1 MKNLIQKIV
10 IIAGLFFPVLV
21 QATPGV
27 SDAQNL
33 SIAIQ
38 SNGSIVTAGY
48 VTLNSLMQFSVAR
61 YNSFGIPDTT
71 YGNSG
76 YVATAFGS
84 GAEAAGVALLSNNEA
99 IAAGFGQPV
108 AGTSFAIGLFT
119 TSGTLDTSFN
129 STGTNTT
136 LIGAGSAAHSVA
148 IDSSGNYVTAGV
160 AVVSSTPVTALARYT
175 PSGSL
180 DSTFG
185 TGGVVTTQIGSSS
198 DGYAVQLQSGGQIV
212 VGGFASVSG
221 VSNFAVARYNTNGT
235 LDTTFNSSGTLPG
248 TVTTTIGSQAIAYA
262 LGIQSSGAIV
272 AAGTSN
278 NSFALAQYTT
288 SGILDTTFGS
298 SGIVATSI
306 TGASTAQINGM
317 VIQPNGQIVV
327 VGFAGSLLAVARY
340 NSNGTLD
347 TTGFNSSG
355 SQPGV
360 VTTSIGEFAVGTCV
374 TLNSSGQIV
383 VGGYSDQGGLVARYN
398 SNGTLDTTFGTNGYT
413 SFPNSSVGPDVFG
426 LTSANI
432 ASNAGIEYSQLNLTN
447 SIVNSDINA
456 SAGIVD
462 TKLGTIQT
470 AGKVLNSATTATSTN
485 TASAIVARDT
495 LGNFSANTITASLIG
510 NVSGSASANVLTSG
524 GTMSGSLVL
533 PAGSSTNPS
542 LQFSG
547 STNSGLSANSN
558 TLTLSTNGAGYL
570 SINPSGNVSLAA
582 PLSGTGLTVGGGGAT
597 ITGNVNTSTGIV
609 FNSAGTSLN
618 AVGST
623 EGPLLKIYTGTGNT
637 GVSSSVSIS
646 YSAAGF
652 TQPPLI
658 FTNAANGTIA
668 ALGVNSVTA
677 TSATITSQS
686 ASVAFNFVA
695 IGV

>member
-1 MKNLIQKIV
+1 MKNLIQKIFV
-10 IIAGLFFPVLV
+10 AVFFFHVFNMH
-21 QATPGV
+21 ATPGV

-33 SIAIQ
+33 SVAIQ
-38 SNGSIVTAGY
+38 SDGNIVTVGY
-48 VTLNSLMQFSVAR
+48 VTLNNVMQFSAVR

-84 GAEAAGVALLSNNEA
+84 GAEASGVALLSNNEA
-99 IAAGFGQPV
+99 IVAGFGEPA

-136 LIGAGSAAHSVA
+136 LIGAGSAAHSIT

-160 AVVSSTPVTALARYT
+160 AVVSGTPITALARYT

-185 TGGVVTTQIGSSS
+185 TGGVVTTQIGNSS
-198 DGYAVQLQSGGQIV
+198 DGYSVQLQSNGQIV
-212 VGGFASVSG
+212 VGGYADVSG
-221 VSNFAVARYNTNGT
+221 TNFAVARYNTNGT

-248 TVTTTIGSQAIAYA
+248 TVTTAIGSQAIAYA

-272 AAGTSN
+272 AAGASN
-278 NSFALAQYTT
+278 NAFALAQYTT
-288 SGILDTTFGS
+288 SGTLDTTFGS
-298 SGIVATSI
+298 SGIVTTSI
-306 TGASTAQINGM
+306 IGTSNAQINGM
-317 VIQPNGQIVV
+317 VIQSNGQIVV
-327 VGFAGSLLAVARY
+327 VGFADDLLAVARY

-360 VTTSIGEFAVGTCV
+360 VTTSIGEYAVGTCV
-374 TLNSSGQIV
+374 IVNSSGQII
-383 VGGYSDQGGLVARYN
+383 VGGYSDQGALVARYT
-398 SNGTLDTTFGTNGYT
+398 SSGTLDTTFGTNGYT
-413 SFPNSSVGPDVFG
+413 SFPNSSVGPDIFG

-432 ASNAGIEYSQLNLTN
+432 ASNAEIEYSQLDLTD
-447 SIVNSDINA
+447 SIMDSDINTN
-456 SAGIVD
+456 AGIED

-470 AGKVLNSATTATSTN
+470 SGKVLNSATTATSTN
-485 TASAIVARDT
+485 TASAIVTRDT
-495 LGNFSANTITASLIG
+495 LGNFSTNTITASLIG
-510 NVSGSASANVLTSG
+510 NVSGAASSNLLTSG
-524 GTMSGSLVL
+524 GTMTGSLVL
-533 PAGSSTNPS
+533 PAGSPTNPS

-547 STNSGLSANSN
+547 STNSGLSATGNI
-558 TLTLSTNGAGYL
+558 LTLSTNGAGAL
-570 SINPSGNVSLAA
+570 SIDGNGAVTIATPGS
-582 PLSGTGLTVGGGGAT
+582 SEVGLTIDGGGAT

-623 EGPLLKIYTGTGNT
+623 QGPLLKIYTGTANT
-637 GVSSSVSIS
+637 GLLGSVTIN

-652 TQPPLI
+652 TQPPSI
-658 FTNAANGTIA
+658 FTNSVSGIIA
-668 ALGVNSVTA
+668 ALGVNSVTS
-677 TSATITSQS
+677 TSAIITSVS
-686 ASVAFNFVA
+686 LSVPLSFIAV
-695 IGV
+695 GV